1 VTTALELR
9 ELSFAY
15 PGGRPVLS
23 PLSLSVPRGTRLAVI
38 GPSGAGKSTLLLH
51 LNGLLPTSIPKDAA
65 AATVW
70 IHGEPVIASRVR
82 TVRQTVGLVFRDPD
96 DQLFA
101 ATVAEDIA
109 FGPRQLGLS
118 VTEIAE
124 RTTASLASVG
134 LPDAGPLH
142 PAQLSYGE
150 RKRVALA
157 GVLAC
162 RPEMLVLDEPSSNL
176 DPRARRQLVKI
187 LRDLPATLVV
197 ATHDLDLVLELC
209 DRVLLLDQG
218 RVQAD
223 NTPQRV
229 LSDPLLMD
237 RHGLEVPWRLRPAT
251 P

>member
-1 VTTALELR
+1 MTTALELR

-23 PLSLSVPRGTRLAVI
+23 PLSLSVPKGTRLAVI

-51 LNGLLPTSIPKDAA
+51 LNGLLPTTIPKDAA
-65 AATVW
+65 TATVW
-70 IHGEPVIASRVR
+70 IHGEPVIASRLRAVR
-82 TVRQTVGLVFRDPD
+82 TTVGLVFQDPD

-118 VTEIAE
+118 ATEIAE
-124 RTTASLASVG
+124 RTATALTSVG
-134 LPDAGPLH
+134 LPDAGPQH

-162 RPEMLVLDEPSSNL
+162 RPEILVLDEPSSNL

-197 ATHDLDLVLELC
+197 ATHDLDLVLDLC
-209 DRVLLLDQG
+209 DRVLLLDEG

-223 NTPQRV
+223 DTPQRV

-237 RHGLEVPWRLRPAT
+237 RHGLEVPWRLRP
-251 P
+251 